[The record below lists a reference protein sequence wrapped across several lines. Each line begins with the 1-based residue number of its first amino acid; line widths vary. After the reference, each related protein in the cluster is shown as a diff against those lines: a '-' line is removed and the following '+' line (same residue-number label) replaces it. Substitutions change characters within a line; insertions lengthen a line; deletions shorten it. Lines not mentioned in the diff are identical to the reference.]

1 MSEEAKAELHSVH
14 LLLEPHGCGSVEK
27 VERRAGGYASTMTT
41 MSLEET
47 APLTLLL
54 RLLPAEREAS
64 IDLLVSS
71 AADEQT
77 LSAHAADLI
86 LRVWRES
93 TEVVRASITNVRSG
107 NVAMIQGNLALRRL
121 AEEIGLAVTPRS
133 R

>member
-1 MSEEAKAELHSVH
+1 
-14 LLLEPHGCGSVEK
+14 
-27 VERRAGGYASTMTT
+27 MTA

-121 AEEIGLAVTPRS
+121 AEEIGLAVTPRA